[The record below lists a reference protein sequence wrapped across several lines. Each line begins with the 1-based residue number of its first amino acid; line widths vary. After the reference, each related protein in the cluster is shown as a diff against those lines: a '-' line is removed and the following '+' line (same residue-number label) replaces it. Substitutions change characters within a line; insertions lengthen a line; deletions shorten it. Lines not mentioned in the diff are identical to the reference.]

1 MKGSEI
7 KETDRKR
14 WEKAGKIPVA
24 CRFCGEIMLFPKE
37 TYKPEQLAGYEC
49 ANCKVLMRMFGRR

>member
-14 WEKAGKIPVA
+14 WEKAGMIPAA

-37 TYKPEQLAGYEC
+37 TYKPEQLARYEC
-49 ANCKVLMRMFGRR
+49 TNCKRIMRMFGRG